1 LGAVPLLY
9 IFRDIDDTDIMFRVV
24 WAIAGMFAIIL
35 LIAWVNRGNWGTSV
49 LVDGRTL
56 TLRDYTGRLS
66 SCSIREARF
75 DNTAIA
81 TRDAVVIFGRPQAQI
96 YTRADIEERL
106 IPRLGDAQRVS
117 PMTMLTIQIQLRH
130 PQGLVAVLAIIGIIA
145 YAAVTLAS

>member
-1 LGAVPLLY
+1 
-9 IFRDIDDTDIMFRVV
+9 MFRVV